1 MMNKIYQISEELTSI
16 VREKELEMS
25 DIIRDVPPTIL
36 LLENGFI
43 DLKNIVSSFTFPS
56 KRDEIMFF
64 KEIKPQLFSKLI
76 FFRKIYQLELNRPIS
91 NYKTI
96 RVYLER
102 EHERINLFYNRNT
115 EFIQYYRSGKAN
127 FDEYYFVRG
136 RKDMELNLESFY
148 FERDPRFS
156 THFDFK
162 VARLLAN
169 DMLAAHLNY
178 QLSKLK
184 YQEENDF
191 STDIEIPSAQWT
203 DKKTALTE
211 IIYGI
216 YEEKSI
222 NSGNIEIKALATIFG
237 RIFNVDLNDIYHIYL
252 EIRSR
257 KTNRT
262 EFLNRLIKALNKRM
276 DEADSK

>member
-1 MMNKIYQISEELTSI
+1 MMNKIYHISEELTSI

-262 EFLNRLIKALNKRM
+262 EFLNRLIKTLNKRM

>member
-1 MMNKIYQISEELTSI
+1 MMNQIYQISEELTSI
-16 VREKELEMS
+16 IREKELEMS
-25 DIIRDVPPTIL
+25 DIIRDVPPTIS

-43 DLKNIVSSFTFPS
+43 NLKNIVSCFTFPS

-76 FFRKIYQLELNRPIS
+76 FFRKIHQLELNRPIS

-96 RVYLER
+96 RLYLER

-211 IIYGI
+211 IIYSI

-237 RIFNVDLNDIYHIYL
+237 RIFNVDLSDIYHIYL

-262 EFLNRLIKALNKRM
+262 EFLNRLIKTLNKRM

>member
-191 STDIEIPSAQWT
+191 STDIEIPSPQWT

-262 EFLNRLIKALNKRM
+262 EFLNRLIKTLNKRM

>member
-56 KRDEIMFF
+56 KHDEIMFF

-203 DKKTALTE
+203 DKKRLSLKSYTAFM
-211 IIYGI
+211 
-216 YEEKSI
+216 K
-222 NSGNIEIKALATIFG
+222 KRALIPET
-237 RIFNVDLNDIYHIYL
+237 
-252 EIRSR
+252 
-257 KTNRT
+257 
-262 EFLNRLIKALNKRM
+262 
-276 DEADSK
+276 SK

>member
-1 MMNKIYQISEELTSI
+1 MMNQIYQISEELTSI
-16 VREKELEMS
+16 IREKELEMS
-25 DIIRDVPPTIL
+25 DIIRDVPPTIS

-43 DLKNIVSSFTFPS
+43 NLKNIVSCFTFPS

-191 STDIEIPSAQWT
+191 STEIEIPSAQWT

-262 EFLNRLIKALNKRM
+262 EFLNRLIKTLNKRM

>member
-56 KRDEIMFF
+56 KHDEIMFF

-191 STDIEIPSAQWT
+191 STDIEITSAQWT

-262 EFLNRLIKALNKRM
+262 EFLNRLIKTLNKRM

>member
-216 YEEKSI
+216 YEEKSV

-262 EFLNRLIKALNKRM
+262 EFLNRLIKTLNKRM

>member
-56 KRDEIMFF
+56 KHDEIMFF

-76 FFRKIYQLELNRPIS
+76 FFRKIHQLELNRPIS

-96 RVYLER
+96 RLYLER

-262 EFLNRLIKALNKRM
+262 EFLNRLIKTLNKRM

>member
-191 STDIEIPSAQWT
+191 STEIEIPSAQWT

-211 IIYGI
+211 IIYSI

-262 EFLNRLIKALNKRM
+262 EFLNRLIKTLNKRM

>member
-102 EHERINLFYNRNT
+102 T
-115 EFIQYYRSGKAN
+115 
-127 FDEYYFVRG
+127 
-136 RKDMELNLESFY
+136 
-148 FERDPRFS
+148 
-156 THFDFK
+156 
-162 VARLLAN
+162 
-169 DMLAAHLNY
+169 
-178 QLSKLK
+178 
-184 YQEENDF
+184 
-191 STDIEIPSAQWT
+191 
-203 DKKTALTE
+203 
-211 IIYGI
+211 
-216 YEEKSI
+216 
-222 NSGNIEIKALATIFG
+222 
-237 RIFNVDLNDIYHIYL
+237 
-252 EIRSR
+252 
-257 KTNRT
+257 
-262 EFLNRLIKALNKRM
+262 
-276 DEADSK
+276 

>member
-25 DIIRDVPPTIL
+25 DIIRDVPSTIS

-262 EFLNRLIKALNKRM
+262 EFLNRLIKTLNKRM

>member
-25 DIIRDVPPTIL
+25 DIIRDVPSTIL

-191 STDIEIPSAQWT
+191 STDIEISSAQWT

>member
-1 MMNKIYQISEELTSI
+1 MMNQIYQISEELTSI
-16 VREKELEMS
+16 IREKELEMS
-25 DIIRDVPPTIL
+25 DIIRDVPPTIS

-43 DLKNIVSSFTFPS
+43 NLKNIVSCFTFPS

-96 RVYLER
+96 RLYLER

-191 STDIEIPSAQWT
+191 STEIEIPSAQWT

-211 IIYGI
+211 IIYSI

-237 RIFNVDLNDIYHIYL
+237 RIFNVDLSDIYHIYL

-262 EFLNRLIKALNKRM
+262 EFLNRLIKTLNKRM

>member
-25 DIIRDVPPTIL
+25 DIIKDVPPTIL

-43 DLKNIVSSFTFPS
+43 DLKNIVSNFTFPS

-191 STDIEIPSAQWT
+191 PTDIEIPSAQWT

-222 NSGNIEIKALATIFG
+222 NFGNIEIKSLATIFG

-262 EFLNRLIKALNKRM
+262 EFLNRLIKTLNKRM

>member
-25 DIIRDVPPTIL
+25 DIIKDVPPTIL

-43 DLKNIVSSFTFPS
+43 DLKNIVSNFTFPS

-191 STDIEIPSAQWT
+191 PTDIEIPSAQWT

-262 EFLNRLIKALNKRM
+262 EFLNRLIKTLNKRM

>member
-56 KRDEIMFF
+56 KHDEIMFF

-76 FFRKIYQLELNRPIS
+76 FFRKIHQLELNRPIS

-96 RVYLER
+96 RLYLER

-191 STDIEIPSAQWT
+191 STEIEIPSAQWT

-211 IIYGI
+211 IIYSI

-262 EFLNRLIKALNKRM
+262 EFLNRLIKTLNKRM

>member
-1 MMNKIYQISEELTSI
+1 MMNQIYQISEELTSI
-16 VREKELEMS
+16 IREKELEMS
-25 DIIRDVPPTIL
+25 DIIRDVPPTIS

-43 DLKNIVSSFTFPS
+43 NLKNIVSCFTFPS

-191 STDIEIPSAQWT
+191 STEIEIPSAQWT

-211 IIYGI
+211 IIYSI

-237 RIFNVDLNDIYHIYL
+237 RIFNVDLSDIYHIYL

-262 EFLNRLIKALNKRM
+262 EFLNRLIKTLNKRM

>member
-1 MMNKIYQISEELTSI
+1 MMNQIYQISEELTSI
-16 VREKELEMS
+16 IREKELEMS
-25 DIIRDVPPTIL
+25 DIIRDVPPTIS

-43 DLKNIVSSFTFPS
+43 NLKNIVSCFTFPS

-76 FFRKIYQLELNRPIS
+76 FFRKIHQLELNRPIS

-96 RVYLER
+96 RLYLER

-191 STDIEIPSAQWT
+191 STEIEIPSAQWT

-211 IIYGI
+211 IIYSI

-237 RIFNVDLNDIYHIYL
+237 RIFNVDLSDIYHIYL

-262 EFLNRLIKALNKRM
+262 EFLNRLIKTLNKRM

>member
-25 DIIRDVPPTIL
+25 DIIRDIPPTIS

-211 IIYGI
+211 IIYSI

-237 RIFNVDLNDIYHIYL
+237 RIFNVDLSDIYHIYL

-262 EFLNRLIKALNKRM
+262 EFLNRLIKTLNKRM

>member
-56 KRDEIMFF
+56 KHDEIMFF

-237 RIFNVDLNDIYHIYL
+237 RIFNVDLSDIYHIYL

-262 EFLNRLIKALNKRM
+262 EFLNRLIKTLNKRM

>member
-1 MMNKIYQISEELTSI
+1 MMNQIYQISEELTSI
-16 VREKELEMS
+16 IREKELEMS
-25 DIIRDVPPTIL
+25 DIIRDVPPTIS

-43 DLKNIVSSFTFPS
+43 NLKNIVSCFTFPS

-76 FFRKIYQLELNRPIS
+76 FFRKIHQLELNRPIS

-96 RVYLER
+96 RLYLER

-237 RIFNVDLNDIYHIYL
+237 RIFNVDLSDIYHIYL

-262 EFLNRLIKALNKRM
+262 EFLNRLIKTLNKRM

>member
-1 MMNKIYQISEELTSI
+1 MMNQIYQISEELTSI
-16 VREKELEMS
+16 IREKELEMS
-25 DIIRDVPPTIL
+25 DIIRDVPPTIS

-43 DLKNIVSSFTFPS
+43 NLKNIVSCFTFPS

-76 FFRKIYQLELNRPIS
+76 FFRKIHQLELNRPIS

-96 RVYLER
+96 RLYLER

-211 IIYGI
+211 IIYSI

-262 EFLNRLIKALNKRM
+262 EFLNRLIKTLNKRM

>member
-1 MMNKIYQISEELTSI
+1 MMNQIYQISEELTSI
-16 VREKELEMS
+16 IREKELEMS
-25 DIIRDVPPTIL
+25 DIIRDVPPTIS

-43 DLKNIVSSFTFPS
+43 NLKNIVSCFTFPS

-191 STDIEIPSAQWT
+191 STEIEIPSAQWT
-203 DKKTALTE
+203 DKKTSLTE
-211 IIYGI
+211 IIYSI

-237 RIFNVDLNDIYHIYL
+237 RIFNVDLSDIYHIYL

-262 EFLNRLIKALNKRM
+262 EFLNRLIKTLNKRM

>member
-262 EFLNRLIKALNKRM
+262 EFLNRLIKTLNKRM

>member
-1 MMNKIYQISEELTSI
+1 MNKIYQISEELTSI

-262 EFLNRLIKALNKRM
+262 EFLNRLIKTLNKRM

>member
-16 VREKELEMS
+16 IREKELEMS
-25 DIIRDVPPTIL
+25 DIIRDVPPTIS

-43 DLKNIVSSFTFPS
+43 NLKNIVSCFTFPS

-191 STDIEIPSAQWT
+191 STEIEIPSAQWT

-211 IIYGI
+211 IIYSI

-262 EFLNRLIKALNKRM
+262 EFLNRLIKTLNKRM

>member
-1 MMNKIYQISEELTSI
+1 MNIFYCRKPCSI
-16 VREKELEMS
+16 L
-25 DIIRDVPPTIL
+25 
-36 LLENGFI
+36 
-43 DLKNIVSSFTFPS
+43 
-56 KRDEIMFF
+56 
-64 KEIKPQLFSKLI
+64 LFSKLI

-262 EFLNRLIKALNKRM
+262 EFLNRLIKTLNKRM
-276 DEADSK
+276 NEADSK